1 MKITRVAGRIF
12 DKITLAIFWIAG
24 MLLLYATIGTCT
36 DAILRYFFNRPIPWM
51 LELTEYIMLYIPF
64 LGAAFV
70 LREEGHIKVDLLI
83 NHLSDRNKNRM
94 GVITSA
100 VGGIVMVIYTWF
112 GAQVTLDF
120 FKRGVPS
127 LEYLKTP
134 LYLILMIIPVGSF
147 LFSIQFLRQIPSY
160 YRKISSE

>member
-1 MKITRVAGRIF
+1 
-12 DKITLAIFWIAG
+12 
-24 MLLLYATIGTCT
+24 
-36 DAILRYFFNRPIPWM
+36 M
-51 LELTEYIMLYIPF
+51 LEITEYIMLYIPF

-94 GVITSA
+94 GVITSG

-120 FKRGVPS
+120 FKREVPS

-134 LYLILMIIPVGSF
+134 MYLILMIIPIGSF
-147 LFSIQFLRQIPSY
+147 FFSIQFLRQIRSY
-160 YRKISSE
+160 YRKMSSE

>member
-1 MKITRVAGRIF
+1 VKITKVAGKIF
-12 DKITLAIFWIAG
+12 DNIILAIFWIAG
-24 MLLLYATIGTCT
+24 MLLFYATIGTCI
-36 DAILRYFFNRPIPWM
+36 DAILRYFLNRPIPWM
-51 LELTEYIMLYIPF
+51 LEITEYIMLYIPF

-94 GVITSA
+94 GVITSG

-120 FKRGVPS
+120 FKREVPS

-134 LYLILMIIPVGSF
+134 MYLILMIIPIGSF
-147 LFSIQFLRQIPSY
+147 FFSIQFLRQIRSY
-160 YRKISSE
+160 YRKMSSE